1 MRLVSLAAILAAT
14 VTALPVGAATL
25 PAPHTSFVR
34 PGPVSSPYAS
44 YLVGRFAMAMGDV
57 PTASQAMMSAASMD
71 PANSDLREKAF
82 LVSILNGDIDGAAQL
97 MPAGQDVSS
106 LSDTGKLMGG
116 LVGVASASRADRPAL
131 ALKSVDQVL
140 KVDADQR
147 SALMLKPYVQAMNG
161 QWTAALDASGDDA
174 LNKSDNGALTVFL
187 LRAERARLYEIQGK
201 AAEADTIYK
210 SLYQPGAASYVFG
223 PDYAAFLER
232 QGRKDEARAIW
243 KSLSD
248 GSNDPLARDGLA
260 RLDAAKFVA
269 TPLPSL
275 KVSMAEAL
283 LMSAT
288 LYSNEHDSE
297 MALAN
302 ARLSLY
308 LDPSSDRARLF
319 LGQTELELKVSES
332 AETAWAG
339 VPASSPY
346 GAEAMLRR
354 IWSLRA
360 RGENDQALTLADD
373 ALKTW
378 AGDVGFTVEKADI
391 LHDQGHDEEAL
402 KVLNDRIAAK
412 GEGDM
417 TWQAY
422 FIQAIAYDSVNDWD
436 KAEAAIK
443 KAQAING
450 QRPEVL
456 NFLGYGWIDRGLHV
470 KEGMDLIRQAMQL
483 SPRSGAIVD
492 SLGWGYYKL
501 GQYDQALSFVEQ
513 AVQMEPSDA
522 EVNEHLGDVYQAMGR
537 TAEARYEWQRVLT
550 LNATPRELAS
560 VKAKLEPTA
569 VAAVL
574 PAVPAKGEATAFNDA
589 QAPATQAPVTK
600 AKSTN

>member
-1 MRLVSLAAILAAT
+1 MRLVSLAAIVAAT
-14 VTALPVGAATL
+14 VSALPVMAATL

-57 PTASQAMMSAASMD
+57 PTASQAMMSAANMD
-71 PANSDLREKAF
+71 PSNGDLREKAF
-82 LVSILNGDIDGAAQL
+82 LVGILNGDIDGAAQL
-97 MPAGQDVSS
+97 MPAGQDVSGM
-106 LSDTGKLMGG
+106 SDTGKLMGG
-116 LVGVASASRADRPAL
+116 LVGAVSSVRADKPAL
-131 ALKSVDQVL
+131 ASKSVDQVL
-140 KVDADQR
+140 KVDTDQR
-147 SALMLKPYVQAMNG
+147 SASLLKPYIQAMNG
-161 QWTAALDASGDDA
+161 QWAAAFNDSGDDA
-174 LNKSDNGALTVFL
+174 LNKSDSGALTVFL

-210 SLYQPGAASYVFG
+210 SLYQPGAAAYVFG
-223 PDYAAFLER
+223 PDYAGFLER
-232 QGRKDEARAIW
+232 QGRKDEARAVW
-243 KSLSD
+243 KGLAD
-248 GSNDPLARDGLA
+248 GSNDPMARDGLA
-260 RLDAAKFVA
+260 RLDAAKFVP

-288 LYSNEHDSE
+288 LSSNEHDAE

-319 LGQTELELKVSES
+319 LGQTELELKAPEA

-339 VPASSPY
+339 VPQNSPY
-346 GAEAMLRR
+346 AAEASLHR

-360 RGENDQALTLADD
+360 RGENETALGLAEASLTATPD
-373 ALKTW
+373 ALP
-378 AGDVGFTVEKADI
+378 FIVEKADI
-391 LHDQGHDEEAL
+391 LHDLGQDEAAL
-402 KVLNDRIAAK
+402 KVVNDRIVAK

-450 QRPEVL
+450 QRPEIL

-470 KEGMDLIRQAMQL
+470 KEGMDLVRQAMQL
-483 SPRSGAIVD
+483 SPHSGAIVD

-501 GQYDQALSFVEQ
+501 GQYEQALSFVEQ

-569 VAAVL
+569 VAVL
-574 PAVPAKGEATAFNDA
+574 PKAPEKAETTAFNDA
-589 QAPATQAPVTK
+589 AALAAPASGSK